1 MSLNCAEIDLILS
14 ELNLQGCFIQKIRQ
28 PDFESLIF
36 ELYRPGDK
44 RFSVGFYLGHGKTAV
59 LPIMGK
65 PPADGKPQRFVQF
78 LKSRIDGGRIEESR
92 QIDFNRII
100 WLKIVR
106 GGTVSNLYVRLWSGA
121 ANILAVDEKG
131 IILDAFYRRPN
142 KKEIGGEPLILPP
155 ASTDSGKFVP
165 RSFDGDGTFGEQAAA
180 FYGRKTTPTPNVE
193 RLRSEL
199 KTPVEARLE
208 QLRRLA
214 EKLLP
219 ETQFD
224 ALHCSE
230 KQAADLLLS
239 LPPQPAG
246 AASVTVETPE
256 GRKTEITLD
265 PRLTS
270 VENSREYYKRYKKK
284 KAAAAAAAL
293 RLNEIQTE
301 AAALKTELSFFET
314 AADEEILQ
322 HGALKK
328 THLNATEKKLAAGFP
343 TFISG
348 DRQIL
353 VGRSGKENDELL
365 RFHVKGNDWW
375 LHTRD
380 VPGGYVFIKN
390 GKKETVP
397 QEVLLDAAQ
406 LAKWFSKA
414 KNHAAADLY
423 CTQVKYLRRAKN
435 GPLGTVLP
443 FHEKNIFVKE
453 DRERLK
459 RLLGK
464 NLL

>member
-36 ELYRPGDK
+36 ELYRPGNK

-65 PPADGKPQRFVQF
+65 PSADGKPQRFVQF

-131 IILDAFYRRPN
+131 TILDAFYRRPN

-180 FYGRKTTPTPNVE
+180 FYGRKTTPTPDVE

-246 AASVTVETPE
+246 AASVSVETPD
-256 GRKTEITLD
+256 GHKTEITLD

-314 AADEEILQ
+314 AVDEEILQ

-328 THLNATEKKLAAGFP
+328 THLNTTEKKLAAGFP

-435 GPLGTVLP
+435 GPIGTVLP

>member
-36 ELYRPGDK
+36 ELYRPGNK

-59 LPIMGK
+59 LPIMRK

-131 IILDAFYRRPN
+131 TILDAFYRRPN
-142 KKEIGGEPLILPP
+142 KREIGGEPLILPP

-180 FYGRKTTPTPNVE
+180 FYGRKTTPAPDVE

-199 KTPVEARLE
+199 KIPVEARLE

-246 AASVTVETPE
+246 AASVTVETPD
-256 GRKTEITLD
+256 GHKTEITLD

-322 HGALKK
+322 HGPLKK
-328 THLNATEKKLAAGFP
+328 THLNTTEKKLAAGFP

-435 GPLGTVLP
+435 GPIGTVLP

>member
-92 QIDFNRII
+92 QIGFNRII

-239 LPPQPAG
+239 LPPQSAG
-246 AASVTVETPE
+246 AACVTVETAD

-270 VENSREYYKRYKKK
+270 VENSRQYYKRYKKK
-284 KAAAAAAAL
+284 KAAAASAAA
-293 RLNEIQTE
+293 RIGEIQTE
-301 AAALKTELSFFET
+301 AAALKTELAFFET

-322 HGALKK
+322 RAAEKK
-328 THLNATEKKLAAGFP
+328 SRPEADEKKLPAGFP
-343 TFISG
+343 SFLSG
-348 DRQIL
+348 GRQIL
-353 VGRSGKENDELL
+353 VGRNAKENDELL
-365 RFHVKGNDWW
+365 RSYVKGSDWW

-390 GKKETVP
+390 GKKDTVP

-443 FHEKNIFVKE
+443 FHEKNIFIK
-453 DRERLK
+453 DDQARLK

-464 NLL
+464 NFL